1 MARRSQLD
9 IIFDMLRAAQKK
21 GGEIIPT
28 HMLYKANLS
37 HKQLKRY
44 VKKLEKNGFLEV
56 VEQEDGSEVFR
67 VTHKGDLYVRKIR
80 EMREFEDT
88 FGI

>member
-1 MARRSQLD
+1 
-9 IIFDMLRAAQKK
+9 MLRAVQKK

-44 VKKLEKNGFLEV
+44 VSKLEKKGFLEV

-67 VTHKGDLYVRKIR
+67 ITHKGDVYVRKIV
-80 EMREFEDT
+80 EMREFEET
-88 FGI
+88 FDL

>member
-9 IIFDMLRAAQKK
+9 IIFDMLRAAQDK

-44 VKKLEKNGFLEV
+44 VAKLEKQGFLEV
-56 VEQEDGSEVFR
+56 VSVDDDSEVYR
-67 VTHKGDLYVRKIR
+67 ITHKGDVYVRKIL

-88 FGI
+88 FDL